1 MSGRNLVRS
10 RVGVALA
17 ACLIAGAIGACT
29 TTGSGGTAGNPG
41 TAGTGPTGSA
51 TDPVRNGCGDALA
64 EVIGWTDYAM
74 ASAACA
80 TPEALA
86 PGSPWPIGIR
96 DAATS
101 MRTFTGETTLQFE
114 VSGPTAGFGH
124 REYSLNSDGMA
135 GGYYIGGT
143 VDADSGRVTSV
154 YYTARVNGPGRVAI
168 SADTAVV
175 IAREYLAAHKV
186 NVGTLE
192 VSTAKDFDAYEVT
205 FEALANGVGVLP
217 RVTVQVNWTSS
228 KVASFSDERGTFGPP
243 PAPSISHDAAVTSA
257 KAQAGLVDPTLEGAR
272 LRVDF
277 AGDGRQIL
285 VWVIY
290 LSGKQDPSEPDAGY
304 YKVRID
310 GLTGQPL

>member
-29 TTGSGGTAGNPG
+29 TTGRAG

-51 TDPVRNGCGDALA
+51 TEPVRNGCGSALA

-80 TPEALA
+80 TPPPL
-86 PGSPWPIGIR
+86 PSGSPWPIGIR
-96 DAATS
+96 DAATA
-101 MRTFTGETTLQFE
+101 MRQFTGETTLQFE
-114 VSGPTAGFGH
+114 VSGPTDGFGH
-124 REYSLNSDGMA
+124 RAYRLNSQGMA
-135 GGYYIGGT
+135 GGYFIGGS

-154 YYTARVNGPGRVAI
+154 YYTARVNDGPGRVAI
-168 SADTAVV
+168 STDAA
-175 IAREYLAAHKV
+175 IKAARDYLSARKV
-186 NVGTLE
+186 DFSTLE
-192 VSTAKDFDAYEVT
+192 VSTANVFDAYEVT
-205 FEALANGVGVLP
+205 FEALMNGVGVLP
-217 RVTVQVNWTSS
+217 RVTVQINWTSA
-228 KVASFSDERGTFGPP
+228 KVMSFMDERGAFTPP
-243 PAPSISHDAAVTSA
+243 PAARVGQEAAVTAA

-277 AGDGRQIL
+277 AGDGKQIL

-290 LSGKQDPSEPDAGY
+290 LSGKQDPSEPGPGY
-304 YKVRID
+304 YKIKID
-310 GLTGQPL
+310 GLTGQPI